1 MTAPIREAIVLAGP
15 GDGASAVAGVPQ
27 LVRTIVALQRA
38 GVERCTVVGASVPP
52 DDPRIRCAVVATPAL
67 EPPADDGLR
76 LVVGAGT
83 VIDAELVRDLNR
95 RARPGTVLEVASDGA
110 WVRVAPGPLV
120 AAPAARREAPATG
133 TLAPASAPA
142 AEIEAALLRALENP
156 RDGYLD
162 RVLHRRLSRP
172 LTRLLLH
179 TPLGPNAVTLLGI
192 AAGLLG
198 GCLIGVPGG
207 VALAAGVAC
216 LVLSGVLD
224 CVDGEV
230 ARLRLAESRLGHW
243 LDVVGDTL
251 VHVALLSGIAVRLAH
266 TGAMPGRGTLAL
278 LGAGVAGAFAVITW
292 SEHTEARRR
301 RLGDVWEN
309 RLLDGVLAPLT
320 TRDWY
325 VFPLTFA
332 LAGRLPWL
340 VPAAAVGAH
349 AFWVITAAVLL
360 HALRRVSP
368 LDGTRFP

>member
-15 GDGASAVAGVPQ
+15 GDAARAVAGVPQ

-38 GVERCTVVGASVPP
+38 GVERCTVVGAPAPP
-52 DDPRIRCAVVATPAL
+52 VDPRIRCAVVATPAL

-83 VIDAELVRDLNR
+83 VIDTELVRDLGR
-95 RARPGTVLEVASDGA
+95 RARPGAVLEVASDGA

-120 AAPAARREAPATG
+120 ADPVARREAPATG
-133 TLAPASAPA
+133 TLASASAPA
-142 AEIEAALLRALENP
+142 AEVEAALLRALENP

-172 LTRLLLH
+172 LTRLLLR

-192 AAGLLG
+192 AVGLLG
-198 GCLIGVPGG
+198 GCLVGVPGG
-207 VALAAGVAC
+207 MALAAGVAC

-230 ARLRLAESRLGHW
+230 ARVRLAESRLGHW

-266 TGAMPGRGTLAL
+266 AGAVPGRGTLAL

-301 RLGDVWEN
+301 RLGNVWEN
-309 RLLDGVLAPLT
+309 RLLDGVLGPLT

-325 VFPLTFA
+325 VFPLALA
-332 LAGRLPWL
+332 LAGRLRWL

-349 AFWVITAAVLL
+349 VFWVVTGVVLL
-360 HALRRVSP
+360 RALWRASP
-368 LDGTRFP
+368 VDGTAFP